1 MLCGNCGVAL
11 PAASQTC
18 PNCGAFAGPPAGPQ
32 DSYPGAYPPGSAG
45 GYPGYPPGPAGG
57 YPGYS
62 PTGPVPPKSYDLD
75 ALASALAVM
84 LAISAVISLIG
95 VLFKPLL
102 IIMWLLLLPITVVF
116 LIWFYRARQNA
127 GQLDWRQRWSPG
139 WSIFGWFV
147 PICFL
152 WFPFQI
158 MLDIWRAALPGPQRA
173 KFPLR
178 PAAWW
183 ACWCLAW
190 FTGYR
195 HTVGSSGAD
204 GSAGTTLT
212 TSHSSSLVFGGTQL
226 SLIFAAMAAFLLRLI
241 VRQVSD
247 GLVGRVGKL
256 SGAVPD
262 TR

>member
-1 MLCGNCGVAL
+1 MVARVLCGNCGVAI
-11 PAASQTC
+11 PAAPQTC
-18 PNCGAFAGPPAGPQ
+18 PNCGAVAGA
-32 DSYPGAYPPGSAG
+32 AG
-45 GYPGYPPGPAGG
+45 GYPGYAPSGVIPPR
-57 YPGYS
+57 
-62 PTGPVPPKSYDLD
+62 SYDLGGLAG
-75 ALASALAVM
+75 ALDLM
-84 LAISAVISLIG
+84 LAISAATSLIG
-95 VLFKPLL
+95 VFVKPAL

-127 GQLDWRQRWSPG
+127 GQLDWRQRWSP
-139 WSIFGWFV
+139 SLAIIGWFV

-158 MLDIWRAALPGPQRA
+158 MLDIWRAALPRPLRA

-195 HTVGSSGAD
+195 DTVASSGAN

-212 TSHSSSLVFGGTQL
+212 TSHSYSLVFGGTQL
-226 SLIFAAMAAFLLRLI
+226 SLVFAAMAAFLLRLI
-241 VRQVSD
+241 VKQVSA

-256 SGAVPD
+256 SGAVPWQPGA
-262 TR
+262 TAAGPR